1 LAPAVP
7 FSDIVC
13 CVRAL
18 KPPRALFPD
27 PFHGRLTHKHK
38 KMSHPNTELIAR
50 FYTAFQQRDA
60 ETMAACYADDVV
72 FSDPA
77 FGELRGEE
85 ARDMWRMLVARAQDF
100 SLTFDG
106 VEADELNGRAHWV
119 ARYTFSQTGR
129 TVVNRIDARFVFREG
144 RIAEHRDTFDLWRWT
159 RQALGIKGALLGWTP
174 FVQGAIR
181 AQARKGLDLYR
192 RKQRRA

>member
-1 LAPAVP
+1 
-7 FSDIVC
+7 
-13 CVRAL
+13 
-18 KPPRALFPD
+18 
-27 PFHGRLTHKHK
+27 
-38 KMSHPNTELIAR
+38 MNHPNIELIER

-106 VEADELNGRAHWV
+106 VEADDRSGRARWV
-119 ARYTFSQTGR
+119 ARYLFSQTGR
-129 TVVNRIDARFVFREG
+129 QVVNRIEARFAFRDG
-144 RIAEHRDTFDLWRWT
+144 RIAEHRDSFDLWRWS
-159 RQALGIKGALLGWTP
+159 RQALGAKGTLLGWSP
-174 FVQGAIR
+174 LVQRAIR
-181 AQARKGLDLYR
+181 SQARKGLDLYR
-192 RKQRRA
+192 TRQRRN

>member
-1 LAPAVP
+1 
-7 FSDIVC
+7 
-13 CVRAL
+13 
-18 KPPRALFPD
+18 
-27 PFHGRLTHKHK
+27 
-38 KMSHPNTELIAR
+38 MSHPNTELIER

-60 ETMAACYADDVV
+60 EAMAACYADDVI

-129 TVVNRIDARFVFREG
+129 TVVNRIDARFVFRDG
-144 RIAEHRDTFDLWRWT
+144 RIVEHRDTFDLWLWA

-174 FVQGAIR
+174 FVQRAIR
-181 AQARKGLDLYR
+181 AQATKGLDLYR
-192 RKQRRA
+192 RRQRRA